1 MFPINKERTMNIF
14 AVNEDPVISARES
27 CDAHSIKMPL
37 EVAQMLCTNLHL
49 WGLEAPYKPTH
60 KNHPCT
66 KWARE
71 SLGNWKWLLA
81 YGNGLGEEY
90 TRRYGKT
97 HKSHLVIKE
106 CAKAL
111 VPLLGERT
119 PFALAMDV
127 KWKLDNPYAS
137 YQYYIAN
144 KVFKNG
150 SIPTWKHT
158 STPQWFHQ
166 YKENAQ

>member
-1 MFPINKERTMNIF
+1 MNIF
-14 AVNEDPVISARES
+14 AVNEDPIISAIES
-27 CDAHSIKMPL
+27 CDAHITKMPL
-37 EVAQMLCTNLHL
+37 EVAQMVCTNLHL
-49 WGLEAPYKPTH
+49 WGLEAPYKATH

-81 YGNGLGEEY
+81 HGNALGEEF
-90 TRRYGKT
+90 TRRYGKV

-119 PFALAMDV
+119 PFVLAMDDR
-127 KWKLDNPYAS
+127 WKRDCPHVS
-137 YQYYIAN
+137 YQNFVAN
-144 KVFKNG
+144 KIFKNG
-150 SIPTWKHT
+150 AIPTWKHT
-158 STPQWFHQ
+158 TTPEWFHQ
-166 YKENAQ
+166 YKENNQ